1 MEENK
6 EMTAQK
12 SLKLISETINNSRKD
27 IVSRSG
33 KYFVLWGCLLTAFS
47 LIIYALWKTSGN
59 ASWNNLWFA
68 LPVVGYGLAA
78 LMKGKKAEIEPE
90 NYISKLLG
98 GIWSAFGAFA
108 IAISAFTLIYLAINS
123 NPLSE
128 IAVGISLT
136 AEIILLFGL
145 AECISGITVRNWV
158 ITAAGFITGIGGL
171 AIYFSMGNNSQGIEQ
186 MFIFTFAGIVLALT
200 GMVIK
205 FQNR

>member
-1 MEENK
+1 MEGNK

-12 SLKLISETINNSRKD
+12 SLELISETINNSRKD
-27 IVSRSG
+27 IVRRSG
-33 KYFVLWGCLLTAFS
+33 KYFVLWGCVLAAFS
-47 LIIYALWKTSGN
+47 LIVYALWKCSGN

-68 LPVVGYGLAA
+68 MPVVGCGLAA
-78 LMKGKKAEIEPE
+78 LMKGKKSEVEAE
-90 NYISKLLG
+90 NYISKLLS
-98 GIWSAFGAFA
+98 GIWSAFGVFA
-108 IAISAFTLIYLAINS
+108 VTVSAFTLIYLALNS

-145 AECISGITVRNWV
+145 AECISGVAVKNWIV
-158 ITAAGFITGIGGL
+158 IVAGFLTGIGGL

-200 GMVIK
+200 GVIIK